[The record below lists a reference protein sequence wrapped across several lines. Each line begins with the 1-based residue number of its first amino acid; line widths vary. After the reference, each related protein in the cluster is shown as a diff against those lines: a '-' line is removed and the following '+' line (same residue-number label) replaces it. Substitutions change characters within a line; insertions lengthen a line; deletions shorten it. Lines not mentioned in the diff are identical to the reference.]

1 MKKNTKTILCS
12 VIGLAVLGAAT
23 LALVLTQPKDDTA
36 DSDTSSDTSVSIT
49 DYETDDIS
57 TLTIKNESGEYTI
70 NRLGKEKWGIDSIPE
85 ALANSSSYSTA
96 MSSAGGM
103 SAKQV
108 VEEDATDLAKYGFD
122 NPTATIKMTFKDN
135 KAEDITCL
143 VGIKYEGENSWYV
156 KTDKSNTV
164 YLVSNSGV
172 SFAMND
178 ELSYVNK
185 STLVASYDSENDTVN
200 RVRVERKDLEKDI
213 VLDKLPEETDKEFSS
228 TYVAYAMSS
237 HNGILADDELDQ
249 KVVYGLYGIS
259 ASDVFA
265 VSPTD
270 EQKKQAGLDNPD
282 CTVTM
287 VSNEDTVTKLTIG
300 SAVYTVTKN
309 EETGEEIKTITG
321 YYGMLSDK
329 DAIYV
334 FSPDDLPWL
343 TVTPENILYKLFLTP
358 YIYYLDGV
366 TIYDS
371 DRKAYDFNITGD
383 ADSSSFSYDGKEVDS
398 AKFKSFYQYL
408 LSAYAE
414 QIYLDDLTDDNKF
427 IAGITYD
434 HREEGKENDVVEFYS
449 SESDR
454 TCIIVVN
461 GDVRYKVRQVYATRL
476 LDNLNAL
483 LTGGDIVSDF

>member
-1 MKKNTKTILCS
+1 MKKNTKIILGS

-36 DSDTSSDTSVSIT
+36 DSGTSSDTSVSIT

-57 TLTIKNESGEYTI
+57 TLTISNESGEYTI

-85 ALANSSSYSTA
+85 ALANSSSYSNA

-108 VEEDATDLAKYGFD
+108 VEEDAANIAKYGFD
-122 NPTATIKMTFKDN
+122 KPTATIKMTFKDN
-135 KAEDITCL
+135 KADDITCL

-178 ELSYVNK
+178 KLSYVNK

-213 VLDKLPEETDKEFSS
+213 VLDKLPEETEKEFSS
-228 TYVAYAMSS
+228 TYVAYEMSS
-237 HNGILADDELDQ
+237 HNGILADDELDK
-249 KVVYGLYGIS
+249 KVIYGLFGIS

-270 EQKKQAGLDNPD
+270 EQKKQAGLDDPD

-309 EETGEEIKTITG
+309 DETGEEIKTITG

-371 DRKAYDFNITGD
+371 DRKAYDFTITGD
-383 ADSSSFSYDGKEVDS
+383 ADKSSFTYEGKEVDS
-398 AKFKSFYQYL
+398 AKFKAFYQYL

-476 LDNLNAL
+476 LENLNAL
-483 LTGGDIVSDF
+483 LSGGEIVSEF

>member
-1 MKKNTKTILCS
+1 MKKNTKIILGS
-12 VIGLAVLGAAT
+12 VIGIAVLGAAT
-23 LALVLTQPKDDTA
+23 LALVLTQPKSETA
-36 DSDTSSDTSVSIT
+36 DSDTSSDTTVSVT
-49 DYETDDIS
+49 DYQTDDIS

-96 MSSAGGM
+96 MSSAGGI

-108 VEEDATDLAKYGFD
+108 VEEDASDLAKYGFD
-122 NPTATIKMTFKDN
+122 NPTATVKMTFKDN

-143 VGIKYEGENSWYV
+143 IGIKYEGENSWYV

-172 SFAMND
+172 SFAMNN

-185 STLVASYDSENDTVN
+185 STLIASYDSENDTVN
-200 RVRVERKDLEKDI
+200 RVRIQRKDLEKDI
-213 VLDKLPEETDKEFSS
+213 VLDKLPEETEKEFSS

-237 HNGILADDELDQ
+237 HNGILADDELD
-249 KVVYGLYGIS
+249 KDIIYGLYGIS

-265 VSPTD
+265 VAPTD
-270 EQKKQAGLDNPD
+270 EQKKQAGLDDPD

-287 VSNEDTVTKLTIG
+287 VSNDDTVTKLTIG

-309 EETGEEIKTITG
+309 EDTGEEIKTITG

-329 DAIYV
+329 DAVYV
-334 FSPDDLPWL
+334 FSPDSLPWL
-343 TVTPENILYKLFLTP
+343 TTTPEGILYKLFLTP

-366 TIYDS
+366 AIYDS
-371 DRKAYDFNITGD
+371 DRKAYDFKITGD
-383 ADSSSFSYDGKEVDS
+383 ADDSTFTYNDKAVDS

-427 IAGITYD
+427 IAGVTYD

-461 GDVRYKVRQVYATRL
+461 GDVRYKVRQIYATRL
-476 LDNLNAL
+476 LENLNAL
-483 LTGGDIVSDF
+483 LTGGEIVSEF

>member
-1 MKKNTKTILCS
+1 MKKNTKIILGS

-36 DSDTSSDTSVSIT
+36 DSGTSSDTSVSIT

-108 VEEDATDLAKYGFD
+108 VEENATDLAKYGFD
-122 NPTATIKMTFKDN
+122 KPTATVKMTFKDN
-135 KAEDITCL
+135 KAEDMTCL
-143 VGIKYEGENSWYV
+143 IGIKYEGENSWYV

-213 VLDKLPEETDKEFSS
+213 VLDKLPEETEKEFSS

-259 ASDVFA
+259 ASGVFA

-270 EQKKQAGLDNPD
+270 EQKKQAGLDDPD

-309 EETGEEIKTITG
+309 EETGEEIRSITG

-334 FSPDDLPWL
+334 FSPDNLPWL
-343 TVTPENILYKLFLTP
+343 TVTPESILYKLFLTP

-371 DRKAYDFNITGD
+371 DRKAYDFKITGD
-383 ADSSSFSYDGKEVDS
+383 SDNSSFSYDGKEVDA

-483 LTGGDIVSDF
+483 LTGGEIVSDF

>member
-1 MKKNTKTILCS
+1 MKKNTKIILGS

-57 TLTIKNESGEYTI
+57 TLTVTNESGEYTI

-85 ALANSSSYSTA
+85 ALANSSSYSNA

-108 VEEDATDLAKYGFD
+108 VEENATDLVKYGFD
-122 NPTATIKMTFKDN
+122 KPTATIKMTFKDN
-135 KAEDITCL
+135 KADDVTCL

-178 ELSYVNK
+178 KLSYVNK
-185 STLVASYDSENDTVN
+185 STLVASYDSKNDTVN

-213 VLDKLPEETDKEFSS
+213 VLDKLPEEKEKEFSS

-270 EQKKQAGLDNPD
+270 EQKKQAGLDDPD

-287 VSNEDTVTKLTIG
+287 VSNEDTVTKLSIG
-300 SAVYTVTKN
+300 SAVYNVTKN

-343 TVTPENILYKLFLTP
+343 TVTPESILYKLFLTP

-371 DRKAYDFNITGD
+371 DRKAYDFKIVGD
-383 ADSSSFSYDGKEVDS
+383 ADNASFSYDGKEIDA

-434 HREEGKENDVVEFYS
+434 HREEGKENDAVEFYS

-461 GDVRYKVRQVYATRL
+461 GDVRYKVRQIYATRL
-476 LDNLNAL
+476 LENLNAL
-483 LTGGDIVSDF
+483 LTSGEIVSEF

>member
-1 MKKNTKTILCS
+1 MKKNTKIILGS

-36 DSDTSSDTSVSIT
+36 DSGTSSDTSVSIT

-108 VEEDATDLAKYGFD
+108 VEENATDLVKYGFD
-122 NPTATIKMTFKDN
+122 NPTATVKMTFKDN

-143 VGIKYEGENSWYV
+143 IGIKYEGENSWYV
-156 KTDKSNTV
+156 KTDKSDTV
-164 YLVSNSGV
+164 YLVANSGV
-172 SFAMND
+172 SFAMNN

-185 STLVASYDSENDTVN
+185 STLIASFDSENDTVN
-200 RVRVERKDLEKDI
+200 RIRIERKDLEKDI
-213 VLDKLPEETDKEFSS
+213 VLDKLPEETEKEFSS
-228 TYVAYAMSS
+228 TYVGYAMSS
-237 HNGILADDELDQ
+237 HNGILADDELD
-249 KVVYGLYGIS
+249 KNVVYGLYGIS
-259 ASDVFA
+259 AYDVFA

-270 EQKKQAGLDNPD
+270 EQKKQAGLDDPD

-309 EETGEEIKTITG
+309 DETGEEIKTITG

-334 FSPDDLPWL
+334 FSPDSLPWL
-343 TVTPENILYKLFLTP
+343 TATPEGMLYKLFLTP

-371 DRKAYDFNITGD
+371 DRKAYDFKITGD
-383 ADSSSFSYDGKEVDS
+383 ADDSSFTYDGKEVDS

-414 QIYLDDLTDDNKF
+414 QIYIEDLTDDNKF
-427 IAGITYD
+427 IAGVTYD
-434 HREEGKENDVVEFYS
+434 HREEGKENDVVEFYA

-461 GDVRYKVRQVYATRL
+461 GDVRYKVRQIYATRL
-476 LDNLNAL
+476 LENLNAL
-483 LTGGDIVSDF
+483 LTGGEIVSEF

>member
-1 MKKNTKTILCS
+1 MKKNTKIILGS

-36 DSDTSSDTSVSIT
+36 DSGISSDTSVSIT

-57 TLTIKNESGEYTI
+57 TLTIKNKSGEYTI

-108 VEEDATDLAKYGFD
+108 VEENATDLAKYGFD
-122 NPTATIKMTFKDN
+122 NPTATVKMTFKDN

-143 VGIKYEGENSWYV
+143 IGIKYEGENSWYV
-156 KTDKSNTV
+156 KTDKSDTV
-164 YLVSNSGV
+164 YLVANSGV
-172 SFAMND
+172 SFAMNN

-185 STLVASYDSENDTVN
+185 STLIASFDSENDTVN
-200 RVRVERKDLEKDI
+200 RIRIERKDLEKDI
-213 VLDKLPEETDKEFSS
+213 VLDKLPEETEKEFSS
-228 TYVAYAMSS
+228 TYVGYAMSS
-237 HNGILADDELDQ
+237 HNGILADDELD
-249 KVVYGLYGIS
+249 KNVVYGLYGIS

-270 EQKKQAGLDNPD
+270 EQKKQAGLDDPD

-309 EETGEEIKTITG
+309 DETGEEIKTITG

-334 FSPDDLPWL
+334 FSPDSLPWL
-343 TVTPENILYKLFLTP
+343 TATPEGMLYKLFLTP

-371 DRKAYDFNITGD
+371 DRKAYDFKITGD
-383 ADSSSFSYDGKEVDS
+383 ADDSSFTYDGKEVDS

-414 QIYLDDLTDDNKF
+414 QIYIEDLTDDNKF
-427 IAGITYD
+427 IAGVTYD
-434 HREEGKENDVVEFYS
+434 HREEGKENDVVEFYA

-461 GDVRYKVRQVYATRL
+461 GDVRYKVRQIYATRL
-476 LDNLNAL
+476 LENLNAL
-483 LTGGDIVSDF
+483 LTGGEIVSEF

>member
-1 MKKNTKTILCS
+1 MKKNTKIILGS

-36 DSDTSSDTSVSIT
+36 DSGTSSDTSVSIT

-108 VEEDATDLAKYGFD
+108 VEENATDLAKYGFD
-122 NPTATIKMTFKDN
+122 NPTATVKMTFKDN

-143 VGIKYEGENSWYV
+143 IGIKYEGENSWYV

-164 YLVSNSGV
+164 YLVANSGV
-172 SFAMND
+172 SFAMNN

-185 STLVASYDSENDTVN
+185 STLIASFDSENDTVN
-200 RVRVERKDLEKDI
+200 RIRIERKDLEKDI
-213 VLDKLPEETDKEFSS
+213 VLDKLPEETKKEFSS
-228 TYVAYAMSS
+228 TYVGYAMSS
-237 HNGILADDELDQ
+237 HNGILADDELD
-249 KVVYGLYGIS
+249 KNVVYGLYGIS

-270 EQKKQAGLDNPD
+270 EQKKQAGLDDPD

-300 SAVYTVTKN
+300 LAVYTVTKN
-309 EETGEEIKTITG
+309 DETGEEIKTITG

-334 FSPDDLPWL
+334 FSPDSLPWL
-343 TVTPENILYKLFLTP
+343 TATPEGMLYKLFLTP

-371 DRKAYDFNITGD
+371 DRKAYDFKITGD
-383 ADSSSFSYDGKEVDS
+383 ADDSSFTYDGKEVDS

-427 IAGITYD
+427 IAGVTYD
-434 HREEGKENDVVEFYS
+434 HREEGKENDVVEFYA

-461 GDVRYKVRQVYATRL
+461 GDVRYKVRQIYATRL
-476 LDNLNAL
+476 LENLNAL
-483 LTGGDIVSDF
+483 LTGGEIVSEF

>member
-1 MKKNTKTILCS
+1 MKKNTKIILGS

-57 TLTIKNESGEYTI
+57 TLTVTNESGEYTI

-85 ALANSSSYSTA
+85 ALANSSSYSNA

-108 VEEDATDLAKYGFD
+108 VEENATDLVKYGFD
-122 NPTATIKMTFKDN
+122 KPTATIKMTFKDN
-135 KAEDITCL
+135 KADDVTCL

-178 ELSYVNK
+178 KLSYANK
-185 STLVASYDSENDTVN
+185 STLVASYDSKNDTVN

-213 VLDKLPEETDKEFSS
+213 VLDKLPEEKEKEFSS

-270 EQKKQAGLDNPD
+270 EQKKQAGLDDPD

-287 VSNEDTVTKLTIG
+287 VSNEDTVTKLSIG
-300 SAVYTVTKN
+300 SAVYNVTKN

-343 TVTPENILYKLFLTP
+343 TVTPEGILYKLFLTP

-371 DRKAYDFNITGD
+371 DRKAYDFKIVGD
-383 ADSSSFSYDGKEVDS
+383 ADNASFSYDGKEIDA

-434 HREEGKENDVVEFYS
+434 HREEGKENDAVEFYS

-461 GDVRYKVRQVYATRL
+461 GDVRYKVRQIYATRL
-476 LDNLNAL
+476 LENLNAL
-483 LTGGDIVSDF
+483 LTGGEIVSEF

>member
-1 MKKNTKTILCS
+1 MKKNTKIILGS

-36 DSDTSSDTSVSIT
+36 DSGTSSDTSVSIT

-108 VEEDATDLAKYGFD
+108 VEENATDLAKYGFD
-122 NPTATIKMTFKDN
+122 KPTATVKMTFKDN
-135 KAEDITCL
+135 KAEDMTCL
-143 VGIKYEGENSWYV
+143 IGIKYEGENSWYV

-213 VLDKLPEETDKEFSS
+213 VLDKLPEETEKEFSS

-259 ASDVFA
+259 ASGVFA

-270 EQKKQAGLDNPD
+270 EQKKQAGLDDPD

-309 EETGEEIKTITG
+309 EETGEEIRSITG

-334 FSPDDLPWL
+334 FSPDNLPWL
-343 TVTPENILYKLFLTP
+343 TVTPESILYKLFLTP

-371 DRKAYDFNITGD
+371 DRKAYDFKITGD
-383 ADSSSFSYDGKEVDS
+383 ADNSSFSYDGKEVDA

-483 LTGGDIVSDF
+483 LTGGEIVSDF

>member
-1 MKKNTKTILCS
+1 MKKNTKIIIGS
-12 VIGLAVLGAAT
+12 VVGLAVLGAAT
-23 LALVLTQPKDDTA
+23 LALVLTQPASDTES
-36 DSDTSSDTSVSIT
+36 SDTSSDSKVSIT
-49 DYETDDIS
+49 DYQTDDIS

-96 MSSAGGM
+96 MSSAGGI
-103 SAKQV
+103 SAKQI
-108 VEEDATDLAKYGFD
+108 VEENADDLAKYGFD
-122 NPTATIKMTFKDN
+122 NPTATVKMTFKDN

-164 YLVSNSGV
+164 YLVANSGV
-172 SFAMND
+172 SFAMKT
-178 ELSYVNK
+178 ELSYVNT
-185 STLVASYDSENDTVN
+185 STLIASYDSENDTVN
-200 RVRVERKDLEKDI
+200 RVRIQRKDLEKDI
-213 VLDKLPEETDKEFSS
+213 VLDKLPEETEKEFSS
-228 TYVAYAMSS
+228 TYVAYEMSS
-237 HNGILADDELDQ
+237 HNGILADDELD
-249 KVVYGLYGIS
+249 KNVIYGLYAIS

-270 EQKKQAGLDNPD
+270 EQKKQAGLDDPY

-309 EETGEEIKTITG
+309 EETGEEVRTVTG

-334 FSPDDLPWL
+334 FSPDSLPWL
-343 TVTPENILYKLFLTP
+343 TVTPESILYKLFLTP

-371 DRKAYDFNITGD
+371 DRKAYDFAITGD
-383 ADSSSFSYDGKEVDS
+383 ADESSFTYDGKEIDAS
-398 AKFKSFYQYL
+398 KFKTFYQYL

-427 IAGITYD
+427 IAGVTYD
-434 HREEGKENDVVEFYS
+434 HREEGKENDVIEFYS

-461 GDVRYKVRQVYATRL
+461 GDVRYKVRQIYATRL
-476 LDNLNAL
+476 VENLNAL
-483 LTGGDIVSDF
+483 LNGGDIVSEF

>member
-1 MKKNTKTILCS
+1 MKKNTKIILGS

-36 DSDTSSDTSVSIT
+36 DSGTSSDTSVSIT

-108 VEEDATDLAKYGFD
+108 VEENATDLAKYGFD
-122 NPTATIKMTFKDN
+122 NPTATVKMTFKDN

-143 VGIKYEGENSWYV
+143 IGIKYEGENSWYV

-164 YLVSNSGV
+164 YLVANSGV
-172 SFAMND
+172 SFAMNN

-185 STLVASYDSENDTVN
+185 STLIASFDSENDTVN
-200 RVRVERKDLEKDI
+200 RIRIERKDLEKDI
-213 VLDKLPEETDKEFSS
+213 VLDKLPEETEKEFSS
-228 TYVAYAMSS
+228 TYVGYAMSS
-237 HNGILADDELDQ
+237 HNGILADDELD
-249 KVVYGLYGIS
+249 KNVVYGLYGIS

-270 EQKKQAGLDNPD
+270 EQKKQAGLDDPD

-309 EETGEEIKTITG
+309 DETGEEIKTITG

-334 FSPDDLPWL
+334 FSPDSLPWL
-343 TVTPENILYKLFLTP
+343 TATPEGMLYKLFLTP

-371 DRKAYDFNITGD
+371 DRKAYDFKITGD
-383 ADSSSFSYDGKEVDS
+383 ADDSSFTYDGKEVDS

-414 QIYLDDLTDDNKF
+414 QIYIEDLTDDNKF
-427 IAGITYD
+427 IAGVTYD
-434 HREEGKENDVVEFYS
+434 HREEGKENDVVEFYA

-461 GDVRYKVRQVYATRL
+461 GDVRYKVRQIYATRL
-476 LDNLNAL
+476 LENLNAL
-483 LTGGDIVSDF
+483 LTGGEIVSEF

>member
-1 MKKNTKTILCS
+1 MKKNTKIILGS

-36 DSDTSSDTSVSIT
+36 DSGTSSDTSVSIT

-108 VEEDATDLAKYGFD
+108 VEENATDLAKYGFD
-122 NPTATIKMTFKDN
+122 KPTATVKMTFKDN
-135 KAEDITCL
+135 KAEDMTCL
-143 VGIKYEGENSWYV
+143 IGIKYEGENSWYV

-270 EQKKQAGLDNPD
+270 EQKKQAGLDDPD

-371 DRKAYDFNITGD
+371 DRKAYDFKITGD
-383 ADSSSFSYDGKEVDS
+383 ADNSSFSYDGKEVDS

-483 LTGGDIVSDF
+483 LTGGEIVSDF

>member
-1 MKKNTKTILCS
+1 MKKNTKIILGS

-23 LALVLTQPKDDTA
+23 LALVLTQPKDDNA
-36 DSDTSSDTSVSIT
+36 DSGTSSDASVSIT

-57 TLTIKNESGEYTI
+57 TLTISNESGEYTI

-85 ALANSSSYSTA
+85 ALANSSSYSSA

-103 SAKQV
+103 SAEQV
-108 VEEDATDLAKYGFD
+108 VEEDAADLAKYGFD
-122 NPTATIKMTFKDN
+122 KPTATIKMTFKDN
-135 KAEDITCL
+135 KADDITCL

-185 STLVASYDSENDTVN
+185 STLVASYDSKNDTVN

-213 VLDKLPEETDKEFSS
+213 VLDKLPEETEKEFSS

-259 ASDVFA
+259 ASGVFA

-270 EQKKQAGLDNPD
+270 EQKKQAGLDDPD

-309 EETGEEIKTITG
+309 DETGEEIKTITG

-371 DRKAYDFNITGD
+371 DRKAYDFKITGD
-383 ADSSSFSYDGKEVDS
+383 ADNSSFSYDGKEVDS
-398 AKFKSFYQYL
+398 AKFKAFYQYL

-414 QIYLDDLTDDNKF
+414 QIYLDDLTDGNKF

-476 LDNLNAL
+476 LENLNAL
-483 LTGGDIVSDF
+483 LSGGEIVSEF

>member
-1 MKKNTKTILCS
+1 MKKNTKIILGS

-36 DSDTSSDTSVSIT
+36 DLGTSSDTSVSIT

-108 VEEDATDLAKYGFD
+108 VEENATDLAKYGFD
-122 NPTATIKMTFKDN
+122 NPTATVKMTFKDN

-143 VGIKYEGENSWYV
+143 IGIKYEGENSWYV
-156 KTDKSNTV
+156 KTDKSDTV
-164 YLVSNSGV
+164 YLVANSGV
-172 SFAMND
+172 SFAMNN

-185 STLVASYDSENDTVN
+185 STLIASFDSENDTVN
-200 RVRVERKDLEKDI
+200 RIRIERKDLDKDI
-213 VLDKLPEETDKEFSS
+213 VLDKLPEETEKEFSS
-228 TYVAYAMSS
+228 TYVGYAMSS
-237 HNGILADDELDQ
+237 HNGILADDELD
-249 KVVYGLYGIS
+249 KNVVYGLYGIS
-259 ASDVFA
+259 ASDVFV

-270 EQKKQAGLDNPD
+270 EQKKQTGLDDPD

-309 EETGEEIKTITG
+309 DETGEEIKTITG

-334 FSPDDLPWL
+334 FSPDSLPWL
-343 TVTPENILYKLFLTP
+343 TATPEGMLYKLFLTP

-371 DRKAYDFNITGD
+371 DRKAYDFKITGD
-383 ADSSSFSYDGKEVDS
+383 ADDSSFTYDGKEVDS

-414 QIYLDDLTDDNKF
+414 QIYIEDLTDDNKF
-427 IAGITYD
+427 IAGVTYD
-434 HREEGKENDVVEFYS
+434 HREEGKENDVVEFYA

-461 GDVRYKVRQVYATRL
+461 GDVRYKVRQIYATRL
-476 LDNLNAL
+476 LENLNAL
-483 LTGGDIVSDF
+483 LTGGEIVSEF

>member
-1 MKKNTKTILCS
+1 MKKNTKIILGS

-36 DSDTSSDTSVSIT
+36 DSGTSSDTSVSIT

-57 TLTIKNESGEYTI
+57 TLTVTNESGEYTI

-85 ALANSSSYSTA
+85 ALANSSSYSNA

-108 VEEDATDLAKYGFD
+108 VEENATDLAKYGFD
-122 NPTATIKMTFKDN
+122 KPTATIKMTFKDN
-135 KAEDITCL
+135 KADDVTCL

-178 ELSYVNK
+178 KLSYVNK
-185 STLVASYDSENDTVN
+185 STLVASYDSKNDTVN

-213 VLDKLPEETDKEFSS
+213 VLDKLPEEKEKEFSS

-265 VSPTD
+265 VSSTD
-270 EQKKQAGLDNPD
+270 EQKKQAGLDDPD

-287 VSNEDTVTKLTIG
+287 VSNEDTVTKLSIG
-300 SAVYTVTKN
+300 SAVYNVTKN

-343 TVTPENILYKLFLTP
+343 TVTPESILYKLFLTP

-371 DRKAYDFNITGD
+371 DRKAYDFKIVGD
-383 ADSSSFSYDGKEVDS
+383 ADNASFSYDGKEVDA

-434 HREEGKENDVVEFYS
+434 HREEGKENDAVEFYS

-461 GDVRYKVRQVYATRL
+461 GDVRYKVRQIYATRL
-476 LDNLNAL
+476 LENLNAL
-483 LTGGDIVSDF
+483 LTGGEIVSEF

>member
-1 MKKNTKTILCS
+1 MKKNTKIILGS

-57 TLTIKNESGEYTI
+57 TLTVTNESGEYTI

-85 ALANSSSYSTA
+85 ALANSSSYSNA

-108 VEEDATDLAKYGFD
+108 VEENATDLAKYGFD
-122 NPTATIKMTFKDN
+122 KPTATIKMTFKDN
-135 KAEDITCL
+135 KADDVTCL

-178 ELSYVNK
+178 KLSYVNK
-185 STLVASYDSENDTVN
+185 STLVASYDSKNDTVN

-213 VLDKLPEETDKEFSS
+213 VLDKLPEEKEKEFSS
-228 TYVAYAMSS
+228 TYVAYAMSC

-270 EQKKQAGLDNPD
+270 EQKKQAGLDDPD

-287 VSNEDTVTKLTIG
+287 VSNEDTVTKLSIG
-300 SAVYTVTKN
+300 SAVYNVTKN

-343 TVTPENILYKLFLTP
+343 TVTPEGILYKLFLTP

-371 DRKAYDFNITGD
+371 DRKAYDFKIVGD
-383 ADSSSFSYDGKEVDS
+383 ADNASFSYDGKEVDA

-434 HREEGKENDVVEFYS
+434 HREEGKENDAVEFYS

-461 GDVRYKVRQVYATRL
+461 GDVRYKVRQIYATRL
-476 LDNLNAL
+476 LENLNAL
-483 LTGGDIVSDF
+483 LTGGEIVSEF

>member
-1 MKKNTKTILCS
+1 MKKNTKIILGS

-36 DSDTSSDTSVSIT
+36 DSGTSSDTSVSIT

-108 VEEDATDLAKYGFD
+108 VEENATDLAKYGFD
-122 NPTATIKMTFKDN
+122 NPTATVKMTFKDN

-143 VGIKYEGENSWYV
+143 IGIKYEGENSWYV
-156 KTDKSNTV
+156 KTDKSDTV
-164 YLVSNSGV
+164 YLVANSGV
-172 SFAMND
+172 SFAMNN

-185 STLVASYDSENDTVN
+185 STLIASFDSENDTVN
-200 RVRVERKDLEKDI
+200 RIRIERKDLEKDI
-213 VLDKLPEETDKEFSS
+213 VLDKLPEETEKEFSS
-228 TYVAYAMSS
+228 TYVGYAMSS
-237 HNGILADDELDQ
+237 HNGILADDELD
-249 KVVYGLYGIS
+249 KNVVYGLYGIS

-270 EQKKQAGLDNPD
+270 EQKKQAGLDDPD

-309 EETGEEIKTITG
+309 DETGEEIKTITG

-334 FSPDDLPWL
+334 FSPDSLPWL
-343 TVTPENILYKLFLTP
+343 TATPEGMLYKLFLTP

-371 DRKAYDFNITGD
+371 DRKSYDFKITGD
-383 ADSSSFSYDGKEVDS
+383 ADDSSFTYDGKEVDS

-414 QIYLDDLTDDNKF
+414 QIYIEDLTDDNKF
-427 IAGITYD
+427 IAGVTYD
-434 HREEGKENDVVEFYS
+434 HREEGKENDVVEVYA

-454 TCIIVVN
+454 TCILVVN
-461 GDVRYKVRQVYATRL
+461 GDVRYKVRQIYATRL
-476 LDNLNAL
+476 LENLNAL
-483 LTGGDIVSDF
+483 LTGGEIVSEF

>member
-1 MKKNTKTILCS
+1 MKKNTKIILGS

-36 DSDTSSDTSVSIT
+36 DSGTSSDTSVSIT

-57 TLTIKNESGEYTI
+57 ALTIKNESGEYTI

-108 VEEDATDLAKYGFD
+108 VEENATDLAKYGFD
-122 NPTATIKMTFKDN
+122 NPTATVKMTFKDN

-143 VGIKYEGENSWYV
+143 IGIKYEGENSWYV
-156 KTDKSNTV
+156 KTDKSDTV
-164 YLVSNSGV
+164 YLVANSGV
-172 SFAMND
+172 SFAMNN

-185 STLVASYDSENDTVN
+185 STLIASFDSENDTVN
-200 RVRVERKDLEKDI
+200 RIRIERKDLEKDI
-213 VLDKLPEETDKEFSS
+213 VLDKLPEETEKEFSS
-228 TYVAYAMSS
+228 TYVGYAMSS
-237 HNGILADDELDQ
+237 HNGILADDELD
-249 KVVYGLYGIS
+249 KNVVYGLYGIS

-270 EQKKQAGLDNPD
+270 EQKKQAGLDDPD

-309 EETGEEIKTITG
+309 DETGEEIKTITG

-334 FSPDDLPWL
+334 FSPDSLPWL
-343 TVTPENILYKLFLTP
+343 TATPEGMLYKLFLTP

-371 DRKAYDFNITGD
+371 DRKAYDFKITGD
-383 ADSSSFSYDGKEVDS
+383 ADDSSFTYDGKEVDS

-414 QIYLDDLTDDNKF
+414 QIYIEDLTDDNKF
-427 IAGITYD
+427 IAGVTYD
-434 HREEGKENDVVEFYS
+434 HREEGKENDVVEFYA

-461 GDVRYKVRQVYATRL
+461 GDVRYKVRQIYATRL
-476 LDNLNAL
+476 LENLNAL
-483 LTGGDIVSDF
+483 LTGGEIVSEF

>member
-1 MKKNTKTILCS
+1 MKKNTKIILGS

-57 TLTIKNESGEYTI
+57 TLTVTNESGEYTI

-85 ALANSSSYSTA
+85 ALANSSSYSNA
-96 MSSAGGM
+96 MSNAGGM

-108 VEEDATDLAKYGFD
+108 VEENATDLAKYGFD
-122 NPTATIKMTFKDN
+122 KPTATIKMTFKDN
-135 KAEDITCL
+135 KADDVTCL

-178 ELSYVNK
+178 KLSYVNK
-185 STLVASYDSENDTVN
+185 STLVASYDSKNDTVN

-213 VLDKLPEETDKEFSS
+213 VLDKLPEEKEKEFSS

-270 EQKKQAGLDNPD
+270 EQKKQAGLDVPD

-287 VSNEDTVTKLTIG
+287 VSNEDTVTKLSIG
-300 SAVYTVTKN
+300 SAVYNVTKN

-343 TVTPENILYKLFLTP
+343 TVTPESILYKLFLTP

-371 DRKAYDFNITGD
+371 DRKAYDFKIVGD
-383 ADSSSFSYDGKEVDS
+383 ADNASFSYDGKEVDA

-414 QIYLDDLTDDNKF
+414 QIYIDDLTDDNKF

-434 HREEGKENDVVEFYS
+434 HREEGKENDAVEFYS

-461 GDVRYKVRQVYATRL
+461 GDVRYKVRQIYATRL
-476 LDNLNAL
+476 LENLNAL
-483 LTGGDIVSDF
+483 LTGGEIVSEF

>member
-1 MKKNTKTILCS
+1 MKKNTKIILGS

-23 LALVLTQPKDDTA
+23 LALVLTQPKDDNA
-36 DSDTSSDTSVSIT
+36 DSSTSSDTSVSIT

-57 TLTIKNESGEYTI
+57 TLTISNESGEYTI

-85 ALANSSSYSTA
+85 ALANSSSYSNA

-108 VEEDATDLAKYGFD
+108 VEEDTADLAKYGFD
-122 NPTATIKMTFKDN
+122 KPTATIKMTFKDN
-135 KAEDITCL
+135 KADDITCL

-178 ELSYVNK
+178 KLSYVNK

-213 VLDKLPEETDKEFSS
+213 VLDKLPEETEKEFSS
-228 TYVAYAMSS
+228 TYVAYEMSS
-237 HNGILADDELDQ
+237 HNGILADDELDK
-249 KVVYGLYGIS
+249 KVIYGLFGIS

-270 EQKKQAGLDNPD
+270 EQKKQAGLDDPD

-309 EETGEEIKTITG
+309 DETGEEIKTITG

-371 DRKAYDFNITGD
+371 DRKAYDFAITGD
-383 ADSSSFSYDGKEVDS
+383 ADKSSFTYEGKEVDS
-398 AKFKSFYQYL
+398 AKFKAFYQYL

-476 LDNLNAL
+476 LENLNAL
-483 LTGGDIVSDF
+483 LSGGEIVSEF

>member
-1 MKKNTKTILCS
+1 MKKNTKIILGS
-12 VIGLAVLGAAT
+12 VIGIAVLGAAT
-23 LALVLTQPKDDTA
+23 LALVLTQPKSETA
-36 DSDTSSDTSVSIT
+36 DSDTSSDTTVSVT
-49 DYETDDIS
+49 DYQTDDIS

-96 MSSAGGM
+96 MSSAGGI

-108 VEEDATDLAKYGFD
+108 VEEDASDLAKYGFD
-122 NPTATIKMTFKDN
+122 NPTATVKMTFKDN

-143 VGIKYEGENSWYV
+143 IGIKYEGENSWYV
-156 KTDKSNTV
+156 KTDKSNTI

-172 SFAMND
+172 SFAMNN

-185 STLVASYDSENDTVN
+185 STLIASYDSENDTVN
-200 RVRVERKDLEKDI
+200 RVRIQRKDLEKDI
-213 VLDKLPEETDKEFSS
+213 VLDKLPEETEKEFSS

-237 HNGILADDELDQ
+237 HNGILADDELD
-249 KVVYGLYGIS
+249 KDIIYGLYGIS

-265 VSPTD
+265 VAPTD
-270 EQKKQAGLDNPD
+270 EQKKQAGLDDPD

-287 VSNEDTVTKLTIG
+287 VSNDDTVTKLTIG

-309 EETGEEIKTITG
+309 EDTGEEIKTITG

-329 DAIYV
+329 DAVYV
-334 FSPDDLPWL
+334 FSPDSLPWL
-343 TVTPENILYKLFLTP
+343 TTTPEGILYKLFLTP

-371 DRKAYDFNITGD
+371 DRKAYDFKITGD
-383 ADSSSFSYDGKEVDS
+383 ADDSTFTYNDKAVDS

-427 IAGITYD
+427 IAGVTYD

-461 GDVRYKVRQVYATRL
+461 GDVRYKVRQIYATRL
-476 LDNLNAL
+476 LENLNAL
-483 LTGGDIVSDF
+483 LTGGEIVSEF

>member
-1 MKKNTKTILCS
+1 MKKNTKIILGS

-36 DSDTSSDTSVSIT
+36 DSGTSSDTSVSIT

-108 VEEDATDLAKYGFD
+108 VEENATDLAKYGFD
-122 NPTATIKMTFKDN
+122 NPTATVKMTFKDN

-143 VGIKYEGENSWYV
+143 IGIKYEGENSWYV
-156 KTDKSNTV
+156 KTDKSDTV
-164 YLVSNSGV
+164 YLVANSGV
-172 SFAMND
+172 SFAMNN

-185 STLVASYDSENDTVN
+185 STLIASFDSENDTVN
-200 RVRVERKDLEKDI
+200 RIRIERKDLDKDI
-213 VLDKLPEETDKEFSS
+213 VLDKLPEETEKEFSS
-228 TYVAYAMSS
+228 TYVGYAMSS
-237 HNGILADDELDQ
+237 HNGILADDELD
-249 KVVYGLYGIS
+249 KNVVYGLYGIS
-259 ASDVFA
+259 ASDVFV

-270 EQKKQAGLDNPD
+270 EQKKQTGLDDPD

-309 EETGEEIKTITG
+309 DETGEEIKTITG

-334 FSPDDLPWL
+334 FSPDSLPWL
-343 TVTPENILYKLFLTP
+343 TATPEGMLYKLFLTP

-371 DRKAYDFNITGD
+371 DRKAYDFKITGD
-383 ADSSSFSYDGKEVDS
+383 ADDSSFTYDGKEVDS

-414 QIYLDDLTDDNKF
+414 QIYIEDLTDDNKF
-427 IAGITYD
+427 IAGVTYD
-434 HREEGKENDVVEFYS
+434 HREEGKENDVVEFYA

-461 GDVRYKVRQVYATRL
+461 GDVRYKVRQIYATRL
-476 LDNLNAL
+476 LENLNAL
-483 LTGGDIVSDF
+483 LTGGEIVSEF

>member
-1 MKKNTKTILCS
+1 MKKNTKIILGS

-36 DSDTSSDTSVSIT
+36 NSGTSSDTSVSIT

-57 TLTIKNESGEYTI
+57 TLTVTNESGEYTI

-85 ALANSSSYSTA
+85 ALANSSSYSNA

-108 VEEDATDLAKYGFD
+108 VEENATDLAKYGFD
-122 NPTATIKMTFKDN
+122 KPTATIKMTFKDN
-135 KAEDITCL
+135 KADDVTCL

-178 ELSYVNK
+178 KLSYVNK
-185 STLVASYDSENDTVN
+185 STLVASYDSKNDTVN

-213 VLDKLPEETDKEFSS
+213 VLDKLPEEKEKEFSS

-270 EQKKQAGLDNPD
+270 EQKKQAGLDDPD

-287 VSNEDTVTKLTIG
+287 VSNEDTVTKLSIG
-300 SAVYTVTKN
+300 SAVYNVTKN

-343 TVTPENILYKLFLTP
+343 TVTPESILYKLFLTP

-371 DRKAYDFNITGD
+371 DRKAYDFKIVGD
-383 ADSSSFSYDGKEVDS
+383 ADNASFSYDGKEVDA

-434 HREEGKENDVVEFYS
+434 HREEGKENDAVEFYS

-461 GDVRYKVRQVYATRL
+461 GDVRYKVRQIYATRL
-476 LDNLNAL
+476 LENLNAL
-483 LTGGDIVSDF
+483 LTGGEIVSEF

>member
-1 MKKNTKTILCS
+1 MKKNTKIILGS

-23 LALVLTQPKDDTA
+23 LVLVLTQPKDDNA
-36 DSDTSSDTSVSIT
+36 DSGTSSDTSVSIT

-57 TLTIKNESGEYTI
+57 TLTISNESGEYTI

-85 ALANSSSYSTA
+85 ALANSSSYSNA

-108 VEEDATDLAKYGFD
+108 VEEDAADLAKYGFD
-122 NPTATIKMTFKDN
+122 KPTATIKMTFKDN
-135 KAEDITCL
+135 KADDITCL

-172 SFAMND
+172 SFAMNN

-185 STLVASYDSENDTVN
+185 STLVASYDSKNDTVN

-213 VLDKLPEETDKEFSS
+213 VLDKLPEETEKEFSS

-259 ASDVFA
+259 ASGVFA

-270 EQKKQAGLDNPD
+270 EQKKQAGLDDPD

-309 EETGEEIKTITG
+309 DETGEEIKTITG

-371 DRKAYDFNITGD
+371 DRKAYDFKITGD
-383 ADSSSFSYDGKEVDS
+383 ADNSSFSYDGKEVDS
-398 AKFKSFYQYL
+398 AKFKAFYQYL

-476 LDNLNAL
+476 LENLNAL
-483 LTGGDIVSDF
+483 LSGGEIVSEF

>member
-1 MKKNTKTILCS
+1 MKKNTKIILGS

-57 TLTIKNESGEYTI
+57 TLTVTNESGEYTI

-85 ALANSSSYSTA
+85 ALANSSSYSNA

-108 VEEDATDLAKYGFD
+108 VEENATDLAKYGFD
-122 NPTATIKMTFKDN
+122 KPTATIKMTFKDN
-135 KAEDITCL
+135 KADDVTCL

-178 ELSYVNK
+178 KLSYVNK
-185 STLVASYDSENDTVN
+185 STLVASYDSKNDTVN

-213 VLDKLPEETDKEFSS
+213 VLDKLPEEKEKEFSS

-270 EQKKQAGLDNPD
+270 EQKKQAGLDDPD
-282 CTVTM
+282 CTVTI
-287 VSNEDTVTKLTIG
+287 VSNEDTVTKLSIG
-300 SAVYTVTKN
+300 SAVYNVTKN
-309 EETGEEIKTITG
+309 EETVEEIKTITG

-343 TVTPENILYKLFLTP
+343 TVTPESILYKLFLTP

-371 DRKAYDFNITGD
+371 DRKAYDFKIVGD
-383 ADSSSFSYDGKEVDS
+383 ADNASFSYDGKEVDA

-434 HREEGKENDVVEFYS
+434 HREEGKENDAVEFYS

-461 GDVRYKVRQVYATRL
+461 GDVRYKVRQIYATRL
-476 LDNLNAL
+476 LENLNAL
-483 LTGGDIVSDF
+483 LTGGEIVSEF

>member
-1 MKKNTKTILCS
+1 MKKNTKIILGS

-23 LALVLTQPKDDTA
+23 LALVLTQPKNETA

-57 TLTIKNESGEYTI
+57 TLTITNESGEYTI
-70 NRLGKEKWGIDSIPE
+70 NRLGKEKWSIDSIPE
-85 ALANSSSYSTA
+85 ALANSSSYSNA

-108 VEEDATDLAKYGFD
+108 VEENATDLAKYGFD
-122 NPTATIKMTFKDN
+122 KPTATIKMTFKDN
-135 KAEDITCL
+135 KAEDMTCL

-178 ELSYVNK
+178 KLSYVNK

-213 VLDKLPEETDKEFSS
+213 VLDKLPEEKEKEFSS

-270 EQKKQAGLDNPD
+270 EQKKQAGLDDPD

-343 TVTPENILYKLFLTP
+343 TVTPESILYKLFLTP

-371 DRKAYDFNITGD
+371 DRKAYDFKIVGD
-383 ADSSSFSYDGKEVDS
+383 ADNASFSYGGKEVDS

-434 HREEGKENDVVEFYS
+434 HREEGKENDAVEFYS

-476 LDNLNAL
+476 LENLNAL
-483 LTGGDIVSDF
+483 LTGGEIVSDF

>member
-1 MKKNTKTILCS
+1 MKKNIKIILGS

-23 LALVLTQPKDDTA
+23 LALVLTQPKDDNA
-36 DSDTSSDTSVSIT
+36 DSSTSSDTSVSIT

-57 TLTIKNESGEYTI
+57 TLTISNESGEYTI

-85 ALANSSSYSTA
+85 ALANSSSYSNA

-108 VEEDATDLAKYGFD
+108 VEEDTADLAKYGFD
-122 NPTATIKMTFKDN
+122 KPTATIKMTFKDN
-135 KAEDITCL
+135 KADDITCL

-178 ELSYVNK
+178 KLSYVNK

-213 VLDKLPEETDKEFSS
+213 VLDKLPEETEKEFSS
-228 TYVAYAMSS
+228 TYVAYEMSS
-237 HNGILADDELDQ
+237 HNGILADDELDK
-249 KVVYGLYGIS
+249 KVIYGLFGIS

-270 EQKKQAGLDNPD
+270 EQKKQAGLDDPD

-309 EETGEEIKTITG
+309 DETGEEIKTITG

-371 DRKAYDFNITGD
+371 DRKAYDFTITGD
-383 ADSSSFSYDGKEVDS
+383 ADKSSFTYEGKEVDS
-398 AKFKSFYQYL
+398 AKFKAFYQYL

-476 LDNLNAL
+476 LENLNAL
-483 LTGGDIVSDF
+483 LSGGEIVSEF

>member
-1 MKKNTKTILCS
+1 MKKNTKIILGS

-36 DSDTSSDTSVSIT
+36 DQDTSSDTSVSIT

-70 NRLGKEKWGIDSIPE
+70 NRLGKEKWGIDAIPE
-85 ALANSSSYSTA
+85 ALANSSSYSNA

-108 VEEDATDLAKYGFD
+108 VEENAEDLSKYGFD
-122 NPTATIKMTFKDN
+122 DPTATFKMTFKDN

-172 SFAMND
+172 SFAMNG

-185 STLVASYDSENDTVN
+185 STLTDSYDSENDTVN
-200 RVRVERKDLEKDI
+200 RVRVERKDLDKDI
-213 VLDKLPEETDKEFSS
+213 VLDKLPEETEKEFSS

-270 EQKKQAGLDNPD
+270 EQKKQAGLDDPD

-309 EETGEEIKTITG
+309 DETGEEIKSITG

-343 TVTPENILYKLFLTP
+343 TVTPESILYKLFLTP

-366 TIYDS
+366 TVYDS
-371 DRKAYDFNITGD
+371 DRKAYDFKITGD
-383 ADSSSFSYDGKEVDS
+383 ADSSSFTYDGKEIDS
-398 AKFKSFYQYL
+398 AKFKTFYQYL

-434 HREEGKENDVVEFYS
+434 HREEGKDNDVVEFYS
-449 SESDR
+449 NESDR

-483 LTGGDIVSDF
+483 LTGGEIVSDF

>member
-1 MKKNTKTILCS
+1 MKKNTKIILGS

-36 DSDTSSDTSVSIT
+36 DSGTSSDTSVSIT

-85 ALANSSSYSTA
+85 ALANSGSYSTA

-108 VEEDATDLAKYGFD
+108 VEENATDLAKYGFD
-122 NPTATIKMTFKDN
+122 NPTATVKMTFKDN

-143 VGIKYEGENSWYV
+143 IGIKYEGENSWYV

-164 YLVSNSGV
+164 YLVANSGV
-172 SFAMND
+172 SFAMNN

-185 STLVASYDSENDTVN
+185 STLIASFDSENDTVN
-200 RVRVERKDLEKDI
+200 RIRIERKDLDKDI
-213 VLDKLPEETDKEFSS
+213 VLDKLPEETEKEFSS
-228 TYVAYAMSS
+228 TYVGYAMSS
-237 HNGILADDELDQ
+237 HNGILADDELD
-249 KVVYGLYGIS
+249 KNVVYGLYGIS
-259 ASDVFA
+259 ASDVFV

-270 EQKKQAGLDNPD
+270 EQKKQTGLDDPD

-309 EETGEEIKTITG
+309 DETGEEIKTITG

-334 FSPDDLPWL
+334 FSPDSLPWL
-343 TVTPENILYKLFLTP
+343 TATPEGMLYKLFLTP

-371 DRKAYDFNITGD
+371 DRKAYDFKITGD
-383 ADSSSFSYDGKEVDS
+383 ADDSSFTYDGKEVDS

-427 IAGITYD
+427 IAGVTYD
-434 HREEGKENDVVEFYS
+434 HREEGKKNDVVEFYA

-461 GDVRYKVRQVYATRL
+461 GDVRYKVRQIYATRL
-476 LDNLNAL
+476 LENLNAL
-483 LTGGDIVSDF
+483 LTGGEIVSEF

>member
-1 MKKNTKTILCS
+1 MKKNTKIILGS

-57 TLTIKNESGEYTI
+57 TLTVTNESGGYTI

-85 ALANSSSYSTA
+85 ALANSSSYSNA

-108 VEEDATDLAKYGFD
+108 VEENATDLAKYGFD
-122 NPTATIKMTFKDN
+122 KPTATIKMTFKDN
-135 KAEDITCL
+135 KADDVTCL

-178 ELSYVNK
+178 KLSYVNK
-185 STLVASYDSENDTVN
+185 STLVASYDSKNDTVN

-213 VLDKLPEETDKEFSS
+213 VLDKLPEEKEKEFSS

-270 EQKKQAGLDNPD
+270 EQKKQAGLDDPD

-287 VSNEDTVTKLTIG
+287 VSNEDTVTKLSIG
-300 SAVYTVTKN
+300 SAVYNVTKN

-343 TVTPENILYKLFLTP
+343 TVTPESILYKLFLTP

-371 DRKAYDFNITGD
+371 DRKAYDFKIVGD
-383 ADSSSFSYDGKEVDS
+383 ADNASFSYDGKEVDA

-434 HREEGKENDVVEFYS
+434 HREEGKENDAVEFYS

-461 GDVRYKVRQVYATRL
+461 GDVRYKVRQIYATRL
-476 LDNLNAL
+476 LENLNAL
-483 LTGGDIVSDF
+483 LTGGEIVSEF

>member
-1 MKKNTKTILCS
+1 MKKNTKIILGS

-36 DSDTSSDTSVSIT
+36 DSGTSSDTSVSIT

-108 VEEDATDLAKYGFD
+108 VEENATDLAKYGFD
-122 NPTATIKMTFKDN
+122 NPTATVKMTFKDN

-143 VGIKYEGENSWYV
+143 IGIKYEGENSWYV
-156 KTDKSNTV
+156 KTDKSDTV
-164 YLVSNSGV
+164 YLVANSGV
-172 SFAMND
+172 SFAMNN

-185 STLVASYDSENDTVN
+185 STLIASFDSENDTVN
-200 RVRVERKDLEKDI
+200 RIRIERKDLEKDI
-213 VLDKLPEETDKEFSS
+213 VLDKLPEETEKEFSS
-228 TYVAYAMSS
+228 TYVGYAMSS
-237 HNGILADDELDQ
+237 HNGILADDELD
-249 KVVYGLYGIS
+249 KNVVYGLYGIS

-270 EQKKQAGLDNPD
+270 EQKKQAGLDDPD

-309 EETGEEIKTITG
+309 DETGEDIKTITG

-334 FSPDDLPWL
+334 FSPDSLPWL
-343 TVTPENILYKLFLTP
+343 TATPEGMLYKLFLTP

-371 DRKAYDFNITGD
+371 DRKAYDFKITGD
-383 ADSSSFSYDGKEVDS
+383 ADDSSFTYDGKEVDS

-414 QIYLDDLTDDNKF
+414 QIYIEDLTDDNKF
-427 IAGITYD
+427 IAGVTYD
-434 HREEGKENDVVEFYS
+434 HREEGKENDVVEFYA

-461 GDVRYKVRQVYATRL
+461 GDVRYKVRQIYATRL
-476 LDNLNAL
+476 LENLNAL
-483 LTGGDIVSDF
+483 LTGGEIVSEF